1 MEKQVATTVAIPET
15 EVLSSWK
22 EIALY
27 LGRGVRT
34 AQRWEAELQLPV
46 YRPWGKDHSAVVA
59 MKSEID
65 LWIRSRSRAKKSKQL
80 AAARATQ
87 VPPVH
92 ARIGTELVAHSRRLR
107 ADLARNREILKESI
121 ELLWKTVAS
130 MNGEAVPTNGALED
144 EDFA

>member
-1 MEKQVATTVAIPET
+1 MAPTVAIPET

-34 AQRWEAELQLPV
+34 AQRWEAELQMPV

-65 LWIRSRSRAKKSKQL
+65 LWIKSRSRAKKSQQL
-80 AAARATQ
+80 AAAKAAL
-87 VPPVH
+87 VAPVH
-92 ARIGTELVAHSRRLR
+92 ATIGPELLANSRRLR
-107 ADLARNREILKESI
+107 ADLARNRAILKDSI
-121 ELLWKTVAS
+121 ELLWKTVLS
-130 MNGEAVPTNGALED
+130 MSGEPVATNGTWPENED
-144 EDFA
+144 LAKL